1 MGLKIKEF
9 REERFMT
16 QKQLADEIGSSQRN
30 VSHWENGTNEPDVST
45 LIKLADLFG
54 VSLDEL
60 CGRTFDSSPVSD
72 TENELYK
79 KLSTLNKEQKTA
91 LKVFFD
97 IFL

>member
-16 QKQLADEIGSSQRN
+16 QKQLAEEIDSSQRN

-60 CGRTFDSSPVSD
+60 CGRTFASAPVSD